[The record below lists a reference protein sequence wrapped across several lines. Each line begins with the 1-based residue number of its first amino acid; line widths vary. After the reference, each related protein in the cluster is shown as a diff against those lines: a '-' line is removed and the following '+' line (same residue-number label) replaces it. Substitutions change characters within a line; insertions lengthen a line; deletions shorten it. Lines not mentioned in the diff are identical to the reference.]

1 MGFVVSPCIVNHLL
15 FPSGIHLPSSG
26 NCLPS
31 IPGPLPVDVL
41 SSVYCS
47 DIIYNMFAQ
56 SVLIKD
62 LSKAQLSRVV
72 MKKAVE
78 MDQVDTNDEN
88 KMACHDS
95 KPQSGPVLY
104 SECDA
109 FKTTRREITKILKAR
124 VQT

>member
-1 MGFVVSPCIVNHLL
+1 
-15 FPSGIHLPSSG
+15 
-26 NCLPS
+26 
-31 IPGPLPVDVL
+31 
-41 SSVYCS
+41 
-47 DIIYNMFAQ
+47 MFAQ

-78 MDQVDTNDEN
+78 MDQVDTNDKN

-95 KPQSGPVLY
+95 KSGPVLY

-109 FKTTRREITKILKAR
+109 FKTTRREIIKILKAR
-124 VQT
+124 VQTRGCILSIVILLRLCEKRNQ